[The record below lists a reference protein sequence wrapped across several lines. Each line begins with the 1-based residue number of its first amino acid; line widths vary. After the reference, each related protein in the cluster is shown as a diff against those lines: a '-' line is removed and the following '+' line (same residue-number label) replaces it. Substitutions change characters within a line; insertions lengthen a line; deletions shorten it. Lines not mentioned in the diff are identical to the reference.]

1 MKNRVVSFFI
11 ASILAVS
18 SIGYTSFDIL
28 PAYALDDESAEVQE
42 EAEDDDEPVEEESA
56 ESEDAAESYSESEP
70 ADVKII
76 SFDDLPEDVAYQ
88 EVKAGT
94 ALDEII
100 FPDTLRID
108 VVPDPDRQERLIREL
123 GKERQDREAPEEDE
137 GADLLVPSEKGEEE
151 GAAGEEKDAASEG
164 DSESDEDEIIFFDS
178 DTGEASVGVIGDG
191 DEDEDS
197 GYESEEAGSQEDKS
211 EDARSSSDKETKES
225 ESARS
230 PEQTE
235 GNGGTGTPGM
245 TDEAEKYEDSGK
257 AEDSVKTGESDR
269 TQNPQETQSPG
280 ESVEPQSTNESSDD
294 AGSDGLIG
302 RIKSAFGELKV
313 YAAEDS
319 ADSDNAGSKAHTEIT
334 DKDAEAADTETDAK
348 DTETETDNNSDSDT
362 EISDTEDK
370 QSDSGND
377 ASSDY
382 TNSLDDDSNGDLNAD
397 LDDARDD
404 IEVSHEMVSGIKWI
418 LDPLSN
424 TTDTYDP
431 DLVGHE
437 YVFIP
442 VLLIPDFYYIEA
454 ELPTVTVRILEDN
467 YAFDET
473 VEVDGVRIRVRAE
486 EGVFPEGSALSAK
499 KLEEEDEQ
507 TVQEAVMDSTE
518 EQGFVVKSYSF
529 DIQVLDED
537 GKEIQPNTEKG
548 KVIISFETEEA
559 ENEELV
565 ADIYHVME
573 DDSAESAAEDKTT
586 DGTTEDAASDDTKDV
601 AEDAAGDDTE
611 DAAKYDTEDSADG
624 AAKLTSNTSGEIEVE
639 KLMSVI
645 VDGEET
651 KAVEAVTDGFSKY
664 MLIFTCDEFDIEW
677 PSDKSYV
684 CLDDV
689 FFNNGYLLGN
699 LVIEDPEKDIVY
711 SSPSDSK
718 YFYFE
723 RLESVLSS
731 DDDGNAVHDPVVSNG
746 CFAASDEDTAAW
758 YMILKKPF
766 EGQTKKVKLTC
777 SRDETQS
784 TVNINIKCGGIVDA
798 ELVHEYPY
806 GLDPEAIAGDDTP
819 DFALQVKTVC
829 ANEGGAGVLYQWQYR
844 KSGSKE
850 WKDIDLAHSNVFG
863 GIFEDAPY
871 AAGDWFRC
879 LVNGTASREVQII
892 NASSDSKR
900 VWTDPYNDDSDRC
913 YISNGTVAY
922 TIDTSSGSTVVDV
935 VGEFAKGGKAYMIQ
949 TTNGGMGWT
958 IITGTDVAP
967 TQGSFATDT
976 ADLDDLYL
984 GFLDE
989 DALKIC
995 VEADLGDEE
1004 HSLAIGTD
1012 CAIGSGEIKDIVP
1025 LTGTLIGNVDAQK
1038 SITKVSY
1045 IGIGSRDAAQTAM
1058 NNDKGKEYPAISVV
1072 PVTVHGLRVW
1082 IGSDAAPEPYRFAD
1096 GTATVKVDG
1105 QDYANVKLLSENKPA
1120 GEAVSWIDAGTGS
1133 TVKFDFEIGS
1143 LATATSFKNVK
1154 DAKYEYS
1161 AKSSN
1166 IKNGKLVGE
1175 ELKKYAITV
1184 ADPMDSVL
1192 ETLKIKTPSSVN
1204 SSLSS
1209 KARATTSG
1217 SSATTSTTNS
1227 YKADFLD
1234 ISILQTSDNEAYN
1247 NKTVTEVRKDSKD
1260 RSSAAMPL
1268 KIELSYDFSGKDA
1281 IKIFREHNGT
1291 VEELTEKSGGADGT
1305 YTLNEDDGK
1314 IYVYSYKFSQFAVA
1328 YKQEV
1333 FYTVTFDDGTSKST
1347 VKVKAGEKVSKPSD
1361 PVREGYVFKGWYTRG
1376 TTGTSTTSSTTSAS
1390 VFNFDTAITKDIT
1403 LVAGWTASKDNKNG
1417 TGDDSDNA
1425 SRAPKMGDNLQAV
1438 WLWVL
1443 ILAAGAVT
1451 FALSLRELKNPGV
1464 QSDGRKKSVSKI
1476 KRAFLIL
1483 GIIVVT
1489 TARFIARKIREN
1501 RVKVLLTAS
1510 AAVVIISVFVL
1521 ASTMLQ
1527 YKTAEDLYNAA
1538 EETYIEES
1546 EDAVMDETADEAADM
1561 APAEDGHGWWDC
1573 VDVNV
1578 RQLSEDY
1585 PDVVGWI
1592 YFENEDISYP
1602 IMYSGDNEKYLRT
1615 AYTGEKARAGSIFV
1629 DGESTPDFSD
1639 PHSLIYGHNMRDRSM
1654 FGKLRNYRNEPD
1666 YYEDHQYF
1674 QVFTRDSVYR
1684 YRIFACDVVPD
1695 NHDVFWAF
1703 GKEPAN
1709 YWKMLKEVERDSF
1722 INTGIEANESDH
1734 VITLAT
1740 CTEND
1745 EERLIVCAV
1754 RTDEYNYQ
1762 Q

>member
-11 ASILAVS
+11 ASILTVS
-18 SIGYTSFDIL
+18 SIGYASFDIL
-28 PAYALDDESAEVQE
+28 PAYALDDESTEVQE

-137 GADLLVPSEKGEEE
+137 GADLLVPSEKGAEK

-191 DEDEDS
+191 DEGEDS
-197 GYESEEAGSQEDKS
+197 SYESEEAGSQEDKS
-211 EDARSSSDKETKES
+211 EDTHSSSDKETKVPEN
-225 ESARS
+225 AMS
-230 PEQTE
+230 PEKTDD
-235 GNGGTGTPGM
+235 NRDDVTPGM
-245 TDEAEKYEDSGK
+245 TDEAEKD
-257 AEDSVKTGESDR
+257 
-269 TQNPQETQSPG
+269 
-280 ESVEPQSTNESSDD
+280 ESSDD

-334 DKDAEAADTETDAK
+334 DKDAEAADTE
-348 DTETETDNNSDSDT
+348 
-362 EISDTEDK
+362 ISHTEDK
-370 QSDSGND
+370 QSDSGNN

-382 TNSLDDDSNGDLNAD
+382 TNSLDDDSNGDSNAD

-518 EQGFVVKSYSF
+518 EQGFVVRSYSF
-529 DIQVLDED
+529 DIKVLDED
-537 GKEIQPNTEKG
+537 EKEIQPNTEKG

-573 DDSAESAAEDKTT
+573 DDSAESVADDKTT
-586 DGTTEDAASDDTKDV
+586 DGTT
-601 AEDAAGDDTE
+601 EDAAGDDTE
-611 DAAKYDTEDSADG
+611 DAAKYDTENSADG

-664 MLIFTCDEFDIEW
+664 MLVFTCDEFDIEW
-677 PSDKSYV
+677 PSDKAYV

-711 SSPSDSK
+711 SSSSDSK

-879 LVNGTASREVQII
+879 LVNGTATREVQII

-949 TTNGGMGWT
+949 TTNGGRGWT
-958 IITGTDVAP
+958 IITGTDAAP
-967 TQGSFATDT
+967 TQGAFATDT

-984 GFLDE
+984 GFSDE

-1072 PVTVHGLRVW
+1072 PVSTHGLRVW
-1082 IGSDAAPEPYRFAD
+1082 IDSDTTPEPYKFAD

-1105 QDYANVKLLSENKPA
+1105 QAFANVKLLSENKSA
-1120 GEAVSWIDAGTGS
+1120 GEALSWLDAQAGS
-1133 TVKFDFEIGS
+1133 TVKFNFEVGS

-1154 DAKYEYS
+1154 AAKYEYT

-1166 IKNGKLVGE
+1166 IKNGRLVGE

-1209 KARATTSG
+1209 KARATSSG

-1333 FYTVTFDDGTSKST
+1333 FYTVTFDDGTSKNT
-1347 VKVKAGEKVSKPSD
+1347 VKVKAGEKVTKPAD
-1361 PVREGYVFKGWYTRG
+1361 PTREGYIFKGWYTKNS
-1376 TTGTSTTSSTTSAS
+1376 TLSSSTTTSSATSAS

-1403 LVAGWTASKDNKNG
+1403 LVAGWTATKDNKKGNG
-1417 TGDDSDNA
+1417 EDSEND
-1425 SRAPKMGDNLQAV
+1425 SRAPKMGDNIHAV

-1451 FALSLRELKNPGV
+1451 FALALRELRDVKKPH
-1464 QSDGRKKSVSKI
+1464 SDKEKSPSKL
-1476 KRAFLIL
+1476 KRALLIL
-1483 GIIVVT
+1483 GIIVIT
-1489 TARFIARKIREN
+1489 TAKFFARKIREN
-1501 RVKVLLTAS
+1501 RVKVLLAAGG
-1510 AAVVIISVFVL
+1510 AAVIVSVL
-1521 ASTMLQ
+1521 ALVSTMLQ
-1527 YKTAEDLYNAA
+1527 YKVSEDLYDGA
-1538 EETYIEES
+1538 EEIYVEES
-1546 EDAVMDETADEAADM
+1546 AEEIPDNLEEKTADNTPKEA
-1561 APAEDGHGWWDC
+1561 EHGWWDC